1 MKTRRLSARIQKQNH
16 FWAPAQNSQ
25 FDWSTCIWYVE
36 VWELKL
42 SFYPFAEG
50 IKKQVNF
57 YTHTKTKS
65 ISIPNTKTKL
75 ISTWSLKSSQFRSP
89 LKYQA
94 DFDAPIQ
101 KSSTFRSWHS
111 TSSFRPQYS
120 NQVNPD
126 LCTEIKVNSDPPKW
140 NQVNFYHPPHTQ
152 KSFIPTLKSSQ
163 VRSPTMKSSQ
173 FRPPTQKQ
181 VKFDPPR

>member
-1 MKTRRLSARIQKQNH
+1 MLTLKTSHFRLARKR
-16 FWAPAQNSQ
+16 
-25 FDWSTCIWYVE
+25 
-36 VWELKL
+36 
-42 SFYPFAEG
+42 
-50 IKKQVNF
+50 QVNRDVC
-57 YTHTKTKS
+57 TKTKS

-101 KSSTFRSWHS
+101 KSSTLRSWHS

-120 NQVNPD
+120 NQVNSD

-152 KSFIPTLKSSQ
+152 KSLIPTLKSSQ